1 MKGLT
6 NRSSQSA
13 SGGPPGAFDF
23 IKLFSKFAALAVA
36 YDVFFPRKHPSGFPS
51 MSRCFPRA
59 PFSFWQAI
67 GVFGPPDRGKG
78 QSLDH

>member
-23 IKLFSKFAALAVA
+23 IKLVSKFAALAVA

-51 MSRCFPRA
+51 MSHCFPRA
-59 PFSFWQAI
+59 PFSFWQVI

>member
-23 IKLFSKFAALAVA
+23 IKLFSKFAALAA
-36 YDVFFPRKHPSGFPS
+36 A
-51 MSRCFPRA
+51 SR
-59 PFSFWQAI
+59 
-67 GVFGPPDRGKG
+67 G
-78 QSLDH
+78 L